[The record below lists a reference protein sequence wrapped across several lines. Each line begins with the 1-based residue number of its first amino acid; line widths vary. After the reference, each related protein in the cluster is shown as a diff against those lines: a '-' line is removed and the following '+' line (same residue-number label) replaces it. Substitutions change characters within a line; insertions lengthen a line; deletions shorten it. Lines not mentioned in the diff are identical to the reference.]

1 MEPSVSDE
9 KLSGPSPNDEDTAP
23 PGLGQSSSEPSLLL
37 PPAAK
42 ETSPTAKDGPSP
54 KSPNSQLSLSRPIT
68 PLDASFGLPLSRERK
83 LQSRDGSCPPSVS
96 QPQSQGTTRLPKVH
110 SESGM
115 ASTFTSGFT
124 TSSTGSLGLQR
135 RVLELTGEV
144 ERLHRIDRSM
154 GREPPHWEEM
164 PGAKQG
170 GPEELRRENAALK
183 RRIKALLLDRM
194 QVQEADRITE
204 QPAADSFYY
213 ERLVERLHARN
224 ARLLEALRHSKAP
237 IDKSSLS
244 KANHAK
250 HVLLQTAEMIK
261 EEQTQE
267 REKMIVMKE
276 LHDCRNQVSE
286 LKQKIHRLE
295 KENHKL
301 SLVAGEMNK
310 ASQSLDQDYL
320 AKKKQSL
327 HWRNK
332 CNEVQNQY
340 ERLTASEKYQR
351 LLLDKDVGPEEW
363 SVTMTNL
370 KGTLLSLSR
379 QNQVLTQRV
388 NFYNGQKRLLE
399 VRLKAHERPMA
410 KFAGTGVKREPL
422 SSEAADELAIPAYE
436 CISGANPNQLGNN
449 FLTFLTASEGLYPQ
463 SYLSDLNSTDRAA
476 CIELVSE
483 EFAAQVK
490 RMGSIREVL
499 GQMNQVQ
506 QFADMDAA
514 MENLSRVISRFLQCD
529 RVSIWMVDAPRG
541 VAWTRVA
548 AARDGSRAELQIPLS
563 SGFVGAAYKE
573 RCTINVPDAYEDDRF
588 NREVD
593 VKTGYRTKAVLCQPI
608 LKSVAKRDHVTTSVI
623 VVLQVVNKNNAK
635 GRFSLHD
642 EFLLEMI
649 GNLGQVVLANG
660 ELQQHASRGQQRR
673 DVLLAMGPELISHI
687 SSFKQVA
694 GIVGKYLRSLFRART
709 CQMLIA
715 TDVIHDKVG
724 RRLSWSPSTH
734 HKIAVEAIQLP
745 LGGIAGEMAASG
757 QANVC
762 KAGDERIQS
771 AVDLTPN
778 NDEVLNTYVHHVHKH
793 SDEVMHHASSM
804 MVIQWTA
811 EESRQAFA
819 ADDGLFKTSNRR
831 HHEVMDKFC
840 CLFQAV
846 VDSWPNPNEDQ
857 VDRK

>member
-1 MEPSVSDE
+1 MEASSAEPDDELGKHISDE
-9 KLSGPSPNDEDTAP
+9 DMAP
-23 PGLGQSSSEPSLLL
+23 QGLQTSTSEPSL
-37 PPAAK
+37 PATKGQGA
-42 ETSPTAKDGPSP
+42 TTDGTTDT
-54 KSPNSQLSLSRPIT
+54 LSLSRPIT
-68 PLDASFGLPLSRERK
+68 PLDSAFPQFPPSRERR
-83 LQSRDGSCPPSVS
+83 LQSRDGSCPGRPESMS
-96 QPQSQGTTRLPKVH
+96 QPLSQGTTRLPKVH
-110 SESGM
+110 SDGL

-135 RVLELTGEV
+135 KVLELSGQV

-164 PGAKQG
+164 PGAKPS
-170 GPEELRRENAALK
+170 GPEELRRENLALK
-183 RRIKALLLDRM
+183 RRIKALLLDSSHDE
-194 QVQEADRITE
+194 QAHQITE

-224 ARLLEALRHSKAP
+224 DRLLEALRHVKVP
-237 IDKSSLS
+237 IEKSTLS
-244 KANHAK
+244 KSNHAK
-250 HVLLQTAEMIK
+250 HVLLQAAEVIG

-267 REKMIVMKE
+267 REKMQVMKE
-276 LHDCRNQVSE
+276 LHQCRNQVSE

-295 KENHKL
+295 KENQKL
-301 SLVAGEMNK
+301 SAMAGEVQK

-327 HWRNK
+327 HWRSK

-340 ERLTASEKYQR
+340 ERLTASAKYQQ

-363 SVTMTNL
+363 SVTMRNF

-399 VRLKAHERPMA
+399 VRLKSHERPMA
-410 KFAGTGVKREPL
+410 KVAGVGGKRDPL
-422 SSEAADELAIPAYE
+422 SSEAADELAIPTYE
-436 CISGANPNQLGNN
+436 CISGASANQLGNN

-463 SYLSDLNSTDRAA
+463 SYLSDLSSADRSA

-490 RMGSIREVL
+490 RMRSIREVL

-548 AARDGSRAELQIPLS
+548 AARDGSRAELQIPLT
-563 SGFVGAAYKE
+563 SGFVGAAYKT
-573 RCTINVPDAYEDDRF
+573 RCAINVPDAYEDERF

-593 VKTGYRTKAVLCQPI
+593 AKTGYRTKAVLCQPI

-635 GRFSLHD
+635 GRFSIHD

-660 ELQQHASRGQQRR
+660 ELQQHASRGTQRR
-673 DVLLAMGPELISHI
+673 DLLLAMSPELMTNL
-687 SSFKQVA
+687 SSMKQVA
-694 GIVGKYLRSLFRART
+694 AILGKYMRSLFRART
-709 CQMLIA
+709 CQMLVA
-715 TDVIHDKVG
+715 GDVSSDKVG
-724 RRLSWSPSTH
+724 RRLAWVGSTH
-734 HKIAVEAIQLP
+734 KLVVDTDLKLP
-745 LGGIAGEMAASG
+745 LGGIAGDAATSG
-757 QANVC
+757 QAMIC
-762 KAGDERIQS
+762 KASDERILPT
-771 AVDLTPN
+771 VDLTPS

-793 SDEVMHHASSM
+793 SEEALNSKSL

-846 VDSWPNPNEDQ
+846 VDSWPNPNETHSG
-857 VDRK
+857 K